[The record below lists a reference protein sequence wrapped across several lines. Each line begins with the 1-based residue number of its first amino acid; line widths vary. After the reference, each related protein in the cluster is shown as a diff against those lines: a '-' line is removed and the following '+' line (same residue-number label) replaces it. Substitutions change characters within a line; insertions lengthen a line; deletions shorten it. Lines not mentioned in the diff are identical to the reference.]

1 MDSKSDYE
9 SLRKQYTSSLS
20 SVSKK
25 IMESIF
31 RSAKPIEFSSGK
43 PMERFSG
50 AEWRELFR
58 QAVWDRPTTSKYRR
72 RDIHNYGVFLVENG
86 ASFDFNALEET
97 TGQQA
102 ESWSKRYFIS
112 FEEME
117 RTFLELPFR
126 GGSYNKK
133 ALVLALLSLGLQMKE
148 IATLTRTA
156 VDENKRTVRVKR
168 LTIEDVEPFVFRFL
182 PLTGDQL
189 IQTQSQSP
197 VTEKTVENIAYRV
210 FRQQEAKELSRSI
223 APKNLAES
231 YFFLKLRK
239 YERISGELIENL
251 AKREWFYEQCRK
263 WSGLV
268 DDKIIFSS
276 LIRDYNRLKKLE

>member
-1 MDSKSDYE
+1 MDGKSDYE

-86 ASFDFNALEET
+86 AGFDFNALEET

-117 RTFLELPFR
+117 HTFLELPFR

-148 IATLTRTA
+148 IAALTRTA

>member
-1 MDSKSDYE
+1 MDGKSDYE

-20 SVSKK
+20 SLSKK

-58 QAVWDRPTTSKYRR
+58 QAVWDKPTTSKYRR

-102 ESWSKRYFIS
+102 ESWGKRYFIS

-148 IATLTRTA
+148 IAALNRTA
-156 VDENKRTVRVKR
+156 VDENKRTVRVER

-182 PLTGDQL
+182 PLTGEQL

>member
-1 MDSKSDYE
+1 MDGKSDYE
-9 SLRKQYTSSLS
+9 SLRKKYMSSLS
-20 SVSKK
+20 SVSGK

-50 AEWRELFR
+50 VEWRELFR

-102 ESWSKRYFIS
+102 ESWGKRYFIS

-117 RTFLELPFR
+117 STFLELPFR

-148 IATLTRTA
+148 IAALTRTA
-156 VDENKRTVRVKR
+156 VDENKRTVRVER

-182 PLTGDQL
+182 PLTGEQL

-210 FRQQEAKELSRSI
+210 FRQQETKELSRSI